1 MTAAGWE
8 DEEGRQERENGVV
21 NSSGMATEI
30 EEKVD
35 RIVQMLAAENLSGV
49 LFSSQH
55 NFSWLTAGG
64 RNGIDLSREAGA
76 SALLV
81 RNDGKCFV
89 LANRIEMPRVLAE
102 ELSESEFE
110 PIEFSWEDGQ
120 AGPAF
125 VVDKARDLLGRAALL
140 GTDLPLNTGTR
151 TVEAAIARCRY
162 QLTEPEL
169 KRFRQLGLD
178 TGEAISELVRTLEPG
193 QTEREVAM
201 RVGGALAARNICAIV
216 TLVAADERIK
226 RFRHPVPT
234 ELKWRNVLLVVVC
247 ARRNGLIAS
256 LTRIVC
262 SGTIPDDLRRRTI
275 ASSRVNA
282 QLLDATRPGTTGA
295 ELYKLAVRAYADEGF
310 EGEQRLHHQGGACGY
325 RTRDWLAHPLSAETV
340 FVNQAFAWNP
350 SVTGT
355 KVEETCIALADGVEL
370 TTATPD
376 WPQLCFEV
384 NGRAYQS
391 PDVLV
396 I

>member
-1 MTAAGWE
+1 MAAGWE
-8 DEEGRQERENGVV
+8 DEEGRHERKNGVG

-35 RIVQMLAAENLSGV
+35 RIVQMLTAENLSGV
-49 LFSSQH
+49 LLSSQH

-64 RNGIDLSREAGA
+64 RNGIDLSRDAGA

-89 LANRIEMPRVLAE
+89 LANRIEMPRLLAE

-110 PIEFSWEDGQ
+110 PIEFSWEEGQ
-120 AGPAF
+120 SGPAF
-125 VVDKARDLLGRAALL
+125 VLDKARDLLGGAALL
-140 GTDLPLNTGTR
+140 GTDLPLNTATR
-151 TVEAAIARCRY
+151 TIEAAIARCRY

-178 TGEAISELVRTLEPG
+178 AGEAISKVVRTLEPG
-193 QTEREVAM
+193 QTEREVAVK
-201 RVGGALAARNICAIV
+201 VGSALAARNICPIV

-256 LTRIVC
+256 
-262 SGTIPDDLRRRTI
+262 
-275 ASSRVNA
+275 SRVNA
-282 QLLDATRPGTTGA
+282 LLLEATSPGATGA
-295 ELYKLAVRAYADEGF
+295 ELYELAARTYADEGF
-310 EGEQRLHHQGGACGY
+310 EGEERLHHQGGACGY
-325 RTRDWLAHPLSAETV
+325 RTRDWLAHPLSAEKV
-340 FVNQAFAWNP
+340 LVNQAFAWNP
-350 SVTGT
+350 SVTGA

-376 WPQLCFEV
+376 WPQLSFEV